1 MIVYVIRL
9 GDETWSFNKG
19 WRKEAEVLPAIYPDL
34 KTAEKA
40 LKGTPSKPSM
50 PIWNAEF
57 YGCDVN
63 KIEIVPFTFEEV
75 QNGNA

>member
-19 WRKEAEVLPAIYPDL
+19 WSKADKTLPAIYPDL
-34 KTAEKA
+34 KAAEKA
-40 LKGTPSKPSM
+40 LKGTPAKPSK

-57 YGCDVN
+57 YGQDVS

-75 QNGNA
+75 